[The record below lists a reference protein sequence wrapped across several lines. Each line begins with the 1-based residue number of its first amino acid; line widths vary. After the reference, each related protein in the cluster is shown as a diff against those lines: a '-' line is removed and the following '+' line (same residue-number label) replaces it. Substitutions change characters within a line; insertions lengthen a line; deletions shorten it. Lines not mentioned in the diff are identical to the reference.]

1 MINRKKFLST
11 SLKGIAAGATS
22 LSLFPK
28 VIARPSPMNTIKGP
42 MDGSRRLSGFQE
54 LRRNVGLFT
63 GRGGTIGWLYNSEA
77 LVAIDTQFPDTAET
91 FINGLTERGASS
103 MDLLVN
109 SHHHNDHTA
118 GNGVFAPFA
127 QHIIAHENVPTYQRN
142 SHQDSDAK
150 PITADQRF
158 SSKWSGDFGD
168 ETLHLMH
175 YGAAHTGGDTISFF
189 EKAQVAHLGDLVFNR
204 AYPYIDPSSGASV
217 QNWVRVLNTI
227 VEELPKDTIYIFG
240 HGHPEFGITGTWE
253 DINRKKA
260 FLEELLTLGNE
271 AIMAGKSKEEFA
283 QMEVIPGFE
292 EFAAPG
298 WRLPL
303 SYNLNIV
310 YDELLST
317 S

>member
-42 MDGSRRLSGFQE
+42 MDGLRRLSGFQE

-118 GNGVFAPFA
+118 GNGVFAPFT

-142 SHQDSDAK
+142 SHQDSDTK

-158 SSKWSGDFGD
+158 S
-168 ETLHLMH
+168 
-175 YGAAHTGGDTISFF
+175 
-189 EKAQVAHLGDLVFNR
+189 
-204 AYPYIDPSSGASV
+204 
-217 QNWVRVLNTI
+217 
-227 VEELPKDTIYIFG
+227 
-240 HGHPEFGITGTWE
+240 
-253 DINRKKA
+253 
-260 FLEELLTLGNE
+260 
-271 AIMAGKSKEEFA
+271 
-283 QMEVIPGFE
+283 
-292 EFAAPG
+292 
-298 WRLPL
+298 
-303 SYNLNIV
+303 
-310 YDELLST
+310 
-317 S
+317 